1 MSLLDQSNNY
11 SNYSSLNIGIPPK
24 LHCIAMD
31 KARVKALWGGRAG
44 AKSESV
50 GRMLIAK
57 MLLHTNYNKC
67 NILCTREIDCSLEDS
82 VYATLVEI
90 IDIYNLEPYFRIIKN
105 RLYCMNRQHFDDRVT
120 GVFMFK
126 GFKSSTDKSAS
137 LKSMKGLDVI
147 WVEEAQ
153 TISESSLDIIMP
165 TIRKGNSEVWFTF
178 NRFKR
183 DDPVWEFIHSRDDA
197 LIVNIGWEDNQYI
210 TDTLRQEAIQMR
222 KNNPEK
228 YKHVWGGEPA
238 VLVDNPLW
246 AYEIIQQA
254 RPSNN
259 KWLSSIFRVEDYSSI
274 VVGVDPAI
282 SVDKTSDLTGIVV
295 VGKLKEPR
303 LDINNNLTTDNYVV
317 IEDLTAKLAP
327 EEWARETARAVVR
340 FQAECVVAEKNQ
352 GGEMVRA
359 MLDQAKVNAHVELV
373 HASKGKTTRAE
384 PIAAMYGRKEV
395 VHLKEFYPLTEQM
408 AMFSTRGYMGED
420 SPDRVDALVWGV
432 WWLAELGDHDFVE
445 LY

>member
-1 MSLLDQSNNY
+1 MRTV
-11 SNYSSLNIGIPPK
+11 NIAIAPK
-24 LHCIAMD
+24 LQCLITAIERIIA
-31 KARVKALWGGRAG
+31 LYGGRGG

-50 GRMLIAK
+50 ARALIIRMLIDEDGYND
-57 MLLHTNYNKC
+57 LLK
-67 NILCTREIDCSLEDS
+67 ILCTRELQNSIEESVLSL
-82 VYATLVEI
+82 LVKI
-90 IDIYNLEPYFRIIKN
+90 IMAYRLQNYFKITKTSISCYN
-105 RLYCMNRQHFDDRVT
+105 RLGTKYHGIET
-120 GVFMFK
+120 GKFLFK
-126 GFKSSTDKSAS
+126 GFKSSTDRTQS
-137 LKSMKGLDVI
+137 LKSIDNIKI
-147 WVEEAQ
+147 CWVEEAQ
-153 TISESSLDIIMP
+153 TLSQDSLDILAP
-165 TIRKGNSEVWFTF
+165 SIRAKNSQIIFTY
-178 NRFKR
+178 NRRLKKDPVHEFCQGR
-183 DDPVWEFIHSRDDA
+183 DDVL
-197 LIVNIGWEDNQYI
+197 LIKIGWEDNPFI
-210 TDTLRQEAIQMR
+210 TDALKSEALQLR
-222 KNNPEK
+222 KSNPEK

-238 VLVDNPLW
+238 IVVDSPLW
-246 AYEIIQQA
+246 AYDVIQQA
-254 RPSNN
+254 RPSSN
-259 KWLSSIFRVEDYSSI
+259 KWLSRVFRVEDYSSI

-373 HASKGKTTRAE
+373 HASKGKITRAE